1 MASGESREQRG
12 ERPPDEVFLE
22 KEDGE
27 VTDEG
32 EETWKMEAKDKEEV
46 GEKKTEKLQDKEER
60 VVEVDTKVLE
70 GNRIQETSKGI
81 SQVSNL

>member
-1 MASGESREQRG
+1 MASGESKEQRG
-12 ERPPDEVFLE
+12 ERPPDEGFLE

-46 GEKKTEKLQDKEER
+46 EEKETEKLQDKEER
-60 VVEVDTKVLE
+60 VEVDTKVLE

>member
-46 GEKKTEKLQDKEER
+46 EENETEKLQNKEER
-60 VVEVDTKVLE
+60 VEVDTKVLE

-81 SQVSNL
+81 SQVSNF